1 MLLKSVLQ
9 RPASLTDV
17 DLGARST
24 GDPVHNTRSL
34 LWWPAPDIGQSQR
47 LQATTTK
54 TGCCVQDPLWNV
66 PQGLH
71 RSDWQDA
78 GAPT

>member
-34 LWWPAPDIGQSQR
+34 LWWPRVFDSDQCLAQS
-47 LQATTTK
+47 AVWPEA
-54 TGCCVQDPLWNV
+54 GSDP
-66 PQGLH
+66 
-71 RSDWQDA
+71 
-78 GAPT
+78 